1 MAAPSRFDADT
12 RAFTYETKCPLHM
25 PLHIGVAMYYRLVAG
40 GVRPCWEGTVST
52 PTSPFTESSPPR
64 VSLTNAPLVRVIAQV
79 RFPDVASIENQE
91 FIAPFKEAIQHEY
104 PVLRVEQGGSVVL
117 GPEGVVNAR
126 PNSAWRFQ
134 EVDGAWNVVLAPG
147 FLALET
153 REYTNR
159 DDFLRRLDMVLLA
172 LGEHVA
178 PPVADRVGIRYIDRV
193 SGPNLDD
200 IEALIRPQVAGVLG
214 TTLASFVEHAIT
226 EHVFRLPD
234 DVGRI
239 TARWGLLPPQAT
251 VDPAAIDALDEKS
264 WLLDLDAFRAD
275 TQRFDAEG
283 AGHQARRLTQHI
295 YSLFRWVVTDEFLR
309 RYGGK
314 V

>member
-1 MAAPSRFDADT
+1 VAALARFQADT
-12 RAFTYETKCPLHM
+12 RAFTYENRHPLHM
-25 PLHIGVAMYYRLVAG
+25 PLHSEVAMYYRLVAG
-40 GVRPCWEGTVST
+40 GVRPCWAGTVSSHA
-52 PTSPFTESSPPR
+52 SPLTEPSPPR
-64 VSLTNAPLVRVIAQV
+64 VPLTNAPLVRVIAQV
-79 RFPDVASIENQE
+79 RFPEVASIENQE

-147 FLALET
+147 FLAVET
-153 REYTNR
+153 KKYTNR

-178 PPVADRVGIRYIDRV
+178 PPVVDRVGVRYIDRV

-200 IEALIRPQVAGVLG
+200 IESLIRPQVAGVLG
-214 TTLASFVEHAIT
+214 TNLASLVEHAIT

-234 DVGRI
+234 EIGRI

-251 VDPAAIDALDEKS
+251 VDPAAIDALDERS

-283 AGHQARRLTQHI
+283 AGRQARRLSEHI
-295 YSLFRWVVTDEFLR
+295 YGFFRWVVTDEFLR